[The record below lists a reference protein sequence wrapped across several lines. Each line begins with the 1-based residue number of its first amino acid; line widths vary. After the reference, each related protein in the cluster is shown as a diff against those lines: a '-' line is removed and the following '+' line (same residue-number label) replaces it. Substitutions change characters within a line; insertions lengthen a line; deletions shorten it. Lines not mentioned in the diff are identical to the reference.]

1 VFTDLN
7 NIIQTMLQF
16 LQWPVHGLNL
26 RVRILIIMMNLNWK
40 ALLVVASLSLG
51 TGLVA
56 CDSGTTPPAGT
67 GTAPGAVDAPK
78 SGEPAKAPEPSAPA
92 PGSMESPKSGEKTP
106 DAMGKPKD
114 GAKPDAMSKPKDGA
128 KPGDAPK
135 SLDGAPK
142 PSEAPKKP

>member
-1 VFTDLN
+1 
-7 NIIQTMLQF
+7 
-16 LQWPVHGLNL
+16 
-26 RVRILIIMMNLNWK
+26 MMNLNWK

-78 SGEPAKAPEPSAPA
+78 APEPSAPA
-92 PGSMESPKSGEKTP
+92 AGSVEAPKAPDAKGDAMKAP
-106 DAMGKPKD
+106 DAMKS
-114 GAKPDAMSKPKDGA
+114 PDAKGDAMKAPGA

-142 PSEAPKKP
+142 PSDAPKKP